1 MSELAGR
8 TIAGP
13 VILIMENAFFQEFS
27 LKHHFL
33 RACYL
38 GSDWFDWIVLI
49 KSEILILTGMVWVVN
64 SNDQSSRRN
73 EIGFFQEFCWK
84 TISFL
89 HTIQDLTDLA
99 G

>member
-13 VILIMENAFFQEFS
+13 VILIILMENAFFQEFS

-38 GSDWFDWIVLI
+38 GSD
-49 KSEILILTGMVWVVN
+49 
-64 SNDQSSRRN
+64 
-73 EIGFFQEFCWK
+73 
-84 TISFL
+84 
-89 HTIQDLTDLA
+89 
-99 G
+99 